1 MYWTYP
7 NYEQSYRLWQEH
19 FADEI
24 KSKPKNIKQK
34 LYLRITNREL
44 TSLDDVYVELR
55 KLTKPKHNGKSLKHV
70 KQKTAQRLFAKERDG
85 KAFIDNNALISSAKY
100 MSQELAFTNASQE
113 EIAAKAQDLIRI
125 YNTHDDLNEDHKT
138 NLINLISRRI
148 TKFEAMDRLEAI
160 IIRKRDKNLLFL
172 WVNIKRHYLLGETMV
187 KSQTEWSQF
196 VGCRNATIPKLFKEL
211 IRLGALQKIQK
222 GKKGATSGRASIYK
236 RVL

>member
-7 NYEQSYRLWQEH
+7 NYEQSYRLSQEH

-24 KSKPKNIKQK
+24 KSRPKNIKQK

-44 TSLDDVYVELR
+44 KSLNEVYAELR
-55 KLTKPKHNGKSLKHV
+55 KLTKPKDNGKSLKHV
-70 KQKTAQRLFAKERDG
+70 KQKTAQRSFAKERSG
-85 KAFIDNNALISSAKY
+85 KAFVENDALISSAKH
-100 MSQELAFTNASQE
+100 MAQELAFTNATQE
-113 EIAAKAQDLIRI
+113 KIAAKAEYLIQV
-125 YNTHDDLNEDHKT
+125 YNAHDDLNEDQKS
-138 NLINLISRRI
+138 NFIKLINRRI

-160 IIRKRDKNLLFL
+160 IITKRNKNLLFL

-196 VGCRNATIPKLFKEL
+196 VGCRNAIIPELFKEL
-211 IRLGALQKIQK
+211 ITLGALQQIQK
-222 GKKGATSGRASIYK
+222 GKKGSTIGRASIYK